1 MITSTTDP
9 ITGKAIPD
17 PEHHPFLIEGNGGD
31 VLDNALKMCFESEE
45 TKRIFLLIL
54 SD

>member
-9 ITGKAIPD
+9 ITGNAIPD
-17 PEHHPFLIEGNGGD
+17 PEYHPFLVEGRG
-31 VLDNALKMCFESEE
+31 DNALDDALKIYFESEE

-54 SD
+54 GD